1 MLLFIQ
7 EGILVPI
14 SNVVQSTKWYFL
26 TLNPYVLQK
35 GFTLIGDSVGTKDQ
49 FYALLWKLPL
59 QQAVV
64 LDDLS
69 RSFSG
74 EYASLHFYDDET
86 PILIL
91 K

>member
-1 MLLFIQ
+1 MLLCIQ

-14 SNVVQSTKWYFL
+14 SNVDEFTKWYFL
-26 TLNPYVLQK
+26 TINPYVLEK
-35 GFTLIGDSVGTKDQ
+35 GFTLIWDSVGTKDQ
-49 FYALLWKLPL
+49 FYALLWKLLL

-69 RSFSG
+69 RSFSL

-91 K
+91 Q

>member
-1 MLLFIQ
+1 MLLCIQ

-14 SNVVQSTKWYFL
+14 SNVDEFTKWYFL

-49 FYALLWKLPL
+49 FYALLWKLLL

-69 RSFSG
+69 RSFSLG
-74 EYASLHFYDDET
+74 YASHHFYDDET

-91 K
+91 Q